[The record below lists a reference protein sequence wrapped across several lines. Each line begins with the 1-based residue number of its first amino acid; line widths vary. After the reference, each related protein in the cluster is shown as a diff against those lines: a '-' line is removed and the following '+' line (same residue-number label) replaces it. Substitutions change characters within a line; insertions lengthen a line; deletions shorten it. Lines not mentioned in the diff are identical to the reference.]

1 MEYQRLAQLKCND
14 HSKGLGLWVAH
25 QQEQPSVSGDNA
37 LVGLKHMQNPT
48 RKAPEDSLGTAVPA
62 PVGDKAAQSSYAFHL
77 LCAFFVVFKVPRELQ
92 RKQEDRSWL
101 MQPHHLNKEQ
111 GIKTVSMVS

>member
-1 MEYQRLAQLKCND
+1 MFL
-14 HSKGLGLWVAH
+14 H
-25 QQEQPSVSGDNA
+25 VSGDNA